1 MAESTSIKLQD
12 GLKERLRIVAEREQ
26 RTANKL
32 MNEAIA
38 EYVDRKERRAAYLA
52 EIEERYREMRETGLR
67 ITQEEADEWL
77 DALLRGEDPPLPEAH
92 T

>member
-12 GLKERLRIVAEREQ
+12 GLRERIRAVAASEQ
-26 RTANKL
+26 RTPNKL
-32 MNEAIA
+32 MNDAIS

-52 EIEERYREMRETGLR
+52 EIEERHREMRETGLHV
-67 ITQEEADEWL
+67 TQEEADRYI
-77 DALLRGEDPPLPEAH
+77 DALLRGENPPLPKPH

>member
-12 GLKERLRIVAEREQ
+12 GLRERLRVVADREQ

-52 EIEERYREMRETGLR
+52 EIEERYREMRETGLHV
-67 ITQEEADEWL
+67 TQDEADAFI
-77 DALLRGEDPPLPEAH
+77 DALLRGEAPPLPKPH
-92 T
+92 S